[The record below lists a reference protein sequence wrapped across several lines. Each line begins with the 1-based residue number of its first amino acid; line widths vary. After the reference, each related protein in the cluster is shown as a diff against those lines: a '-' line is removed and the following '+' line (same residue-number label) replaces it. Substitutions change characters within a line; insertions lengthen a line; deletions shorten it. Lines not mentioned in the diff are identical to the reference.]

1 MPIRTH
7 TCLTL
12 HCDVCPAVY
21 SPWDFDAH
29 LPDLATAINDSRDF
43 GWTVTADG
51 AVVCHVRDE
60 RHRAYFGQLL
70 APISAGLEAS

>member
-12 HCDVCPAVY
+12 RCDVCPAVF
-21 SPWDFDAH
+21 SPHDFDAH
-29 LPDLATAINDSRDF
+29 LPNLETAITESREW

-51 AVVCHVRDE
+51 TVVCHVQDA
-60 RHRAYFGQLL
+60 RHRTYFDQLL
-70 APISAGLEAS
+70 APISAGLEAA